1 MPSAQRGFQGMP
13 ADTVTLDIIE
23 AGDLSFAVEYRHVGS
38 EEGPSV
44 HIFGQIDGTQEEI
57 LRFDCFDKRP
67 HYHYGFSYID
77 QPAIPIDTAAVGDPL
92 EWVFDRIQSHL
103 PEMLT
108 KAGASTLG
116 ASCDPERLSDVATTL
131 WKRARKLTPA
141 SS

>member
-1 MPSAQRGFQGMP
+1 MP
-13 ADTVTLDIIE
+13 ADTATLDIIE
-23 AGDLSFAVEYRHVGS
+23 AGDLSFAVEYRQVGS

-77 QPAIPIDTAAVGDPL
+77 QAAIPIDSAAVGDPL
-92 EWVFDRIQSHL
+92 KWVCGRIQSHL

-116 ASCDPERLSDVATTL
+116 ASCDPAGLREVATVL
-131 WKRARKLTPA
+131 EQRARDLMPTGA
-141 SS
+141 